1 MLDHYIDLYLQEDAT
16 EPNSNNLARIG
27 KLYKRKA
34 ALEKKPEWEE
44 SFDESFR
51 SSVDEKTNFFKNY
64 LSNPEVEIFPLHTE
78 KMASKI
84 DALEK
89 DISLAEKLIKEC
101 HAVKSLAERK

>member
-1 MLDHYIDLYLQEDAT
+1 MIQVLGA
-16 EPNSNNLARIG
+16 
-27 KLYKRKA
+27 
-34 ALEKKPEWEE
+34 
-44 SFDESFR
+44 
-51 SSVDEKTNFFKNY
+51 SVDEKINFFQNY
-64 LSNPEVEIFPLHTE
+64 LSSPEVEIWKKRMSVDKVIEIFPLHTE